1 MVSSRIKPL
10 KLLYFVIVSLTP
22 HHIGVGSKI
31 TLISITPHVL
41 EIFVMPTSTFIN
53 TPIQLVF
60 IAKID
65 TPFMGN
71 VEHVEEIGIK
81 QIEET
86 TKQPTKVVKTVV

>member
-1 MVSSRIKPL
+1 
-10 KLLYFVIVSLTP
+10 
-22 HHIGVGSKI
+22 
-31 TLISITPHVL
+31 
-41 EIFVMPTSTFIN
+41 MPTSTFIN